1 MIVTKEDI
9 QYYTESLTPHEKRVC
24 IHFVRHWMERN
35 RKQNQVRLNKA
46 MTQWMIAS
54 GKQAQN
60 DEKRLRQDMAL
71 LTLRLQPPGY
81 RTEKDIRAISE
92 WLLKDRVI
100 QGVHS
105 LHTIYMRKL
114 CQEIQLRTME
124 KNTLLF
130 CQGEVG
136 KEFLVILH
144 GAVDLFI
151 QRRIF

>member
-1 MIVTKEDI
+1 MSFDAMHRTAFTSKVDQYDKAQLMISTKI
-9 QYYTESLTPHEKRVC
+9 TR
-24 IHFVRHWMERN
+24 
-35 RKQNQVRLNKA
+35 
-46 MTQWMIAS
+46 
-54 GKQAQN
+54 QAQN

-114 CQEIQLRTME
+114 CQEIQVSVKAHT
-124 KNTLLF
+124 
-130 CQGEVG
+130 
-136 KEFLVILH
+136 
-144 GAVDLFI
+144 
-151 QRRIF
+151 RRRQTHNESTNRFMF

>member
-1 MIVTKEDI
+1 
-9 QYYTESLTPHEKRVC
+9 
-24 IHFVRHWMERN
+24 MERN

-114 CQEIQLRTME
+114 CQEIQVSVKAHT
-124 KNTLLF
+124 
-130 CQGEVG
+130 
-136 KEFLVILH
+136 
-144 GAVDLFI
+144 
-151 QRRIF
+151 RRRQTHNESTNRFMF